1 MSKRTYAVLGATGHI
16 GHVITEK
23 LLERGHTVRALGRDE
38 KKLSALKV
46 KGAQI
51 SSPAIDDAGAMTEA
65 FKGADGVFVL
75 IPPSYTA
82 EDFSNFQDHAGE
94 AIVQAI
100 SKSGVKY
107 VVHLSSI
114 GAELPGGTG
123 PIAGLYRQEQR
134 LNKLSGINV
143 LHLRPSA
150 FMENEYFALS
160 LIKGK
165 GINGSANPSDFPLH
179 RVATK
184 DIGAKAAELL
194 DRLEFN
200 GHGFLD
206 FTGPKEYSMKEM
218 TAALGKALGKPDL
231 AYVQFSLED
240 ARKSMLGNGMKPKFV
255 DLFIEMYKAGG
266 EGKLH
271 PNQTLTAEHR
281 GKTTAEE
288 FAEDFTAVYN
298 QS

>member
-16 GHVITEK
+16 GHVLTEK
-23 LLERGHTVRALGRDE
+23 LLEKGHVVRALGRDE
-38 KKLSALKV
+38 KKLAALKA

-51 SSPAIDDAGAMTEA
+51 SSPAVDNASALTEA

-75 IPPSYTA
+75 IPPSYSVD
-82 EDFSNFQDHAGE
+82 DFSKFQDHTGE

-100 SKSGVKY
+100 SNSGVKY

-114 GAELPGGTG
+114 GAELPSGTG

-134 LNKLSGINV
+134 LNKLSGVNIV
-143 LHLRPSA
+143 HLRPSA
-150 FMENEYFALS
+150 FMENEYFALPI
-160 LIKGK
+160 IKAQGF
-165 GINGSANPSDFPLH
+165 NGSANPADIPLP
-179 RVATK
+179 RVATQ
-184 DIGAKAAELL
+184 DIGEKAAELL
-194 DRLEFN
+194 DQLNFT
-200 GHGFLD
+200 GHEAFD
-206 FTGPKEYSMKEM
+206 FTGPKEYSQKEM
-218 TAALGKALGKPDL
+218 TAALGKAIGKPDL

-240 ARKSMLGNGMKPKFV
+240 AKKGMLGSGMKPGFV

-271 PNQTLTAEHR
+271 PNQTLTTEHR

-288 FAEDFTAVYN
+288 FAKGFAAVYS